1 MIKTRTRRW
10 AAVLVLAALA
20 FGQANL
26 AFAACS
32 MDRGMLGAA
41 MAMPAGEECDAC
53 EMPTQ
58 QAAMASVNLCVAHC
72 TADLQQAAESLLIM
86 RGPATMQLH
95 FVVRPPGPP
104 PSSKGLTASPPG
116 APPHRVLLH
125 SFLI

>member
-1 MIKTRTRRW
+1 MIKTRIRRW

-20 FGQANL
+20 FAQANL

-41 MAMPAGEECDAC
+41 TATAGDHDCEAKDMAEPAAIDAK
-53 EMPTQ
+53 
-58 QAAMASVNLCVAHC
+58 CVAHC
-72 TADLQQAAESLLIM
+72 TTDLQQVAQPGAVAPGSVAVLVVWMVPPQAAPV
-86 RGPATMQLH
+86 GP
-95 FVVRPPGPP
+95 
-104 PSSKGLTASPPG
+104 KGLTGRPPG